1 MIQIAELINHFVNG
15 IVNMGKII
23 KKAQNGTVA
32 KKTTAERLAEAKEN
46 RRKLDSIT
54 AARRAEIVRKKDSII
69 QRNANARGMDVS
81 TYRTTARKESK
92 KEDQPSCDTADPNFK
107 STKCGVSKAAS
118 KQSKSDWSKKK
129 NGGKVMLKRK
139 DGSVSQKGLWDNLR
153 NKAAQ
158 NKKTGAKPK
167 SPTKQM
173 LQQERKIKS
182 KNK

>member
-1 MIQIAELINHFVNG
+1 M
-15 IVNMGKII
+15 

-107 STKCGVSKAAS
+107 STKCGTSKAAS
-118 KQSKSDWSKKK
+118 KESKKEWSKKK
-129 NGGKVMLKRK
+129 NGGSVKAK
-139 DGSVSQKGLWDNLR
+139 DGKWIQ
-153 NKAAQ
+153 KAAASIKRRGTAGKCTPISKPGCTGKARTLAKTFKAIA
-158 NKKTGAKPK
+158 KKK
-167 SPTKQM
+167 
-173 LQQERKIKS
+173 

>member
-1 MIQIAELINHFVNG
+1 M
-15 IVNMGKII
+15 

-107 STKCGVSKAAS
+107 STKCGTSKAAS
-118 KQSKSDWSKKK
+118 KESKKEWSKKK
-129 NGGKVMLKRK
+129 NGGSVKAKDGKWIQKAAASIKRRGTAGKCTPITKPGCTGKAKALAKTFKKIAAKRK
-139 DGSVSQKGLWDNLR
+139 GK
-153 NKAAQ
+153 
-158 NKKTGAKPK
+158 
-167 SPTKQM
+167 
-173 LQQERKIKS
+173 
-182 KNK
+182 

>member
-1 MIQIAELINHFVNG
+1 M
-15 IVNMGKII
+15 

-107 STKCGVSKAAS
+107 STKCGTSKAAS
-118 KQSKSDWSKKK
+118 KESKKEWSKKK
-129 NGGKVMLKRK
+129 NGGSVKAKDGKWMQKAAASIKRRGTAGKCTPITKPGCTGKAKALAKTFKKIAAKRK
-139 DGSVSQKGLWDNLR
+139 GK
-153 NKAAQ
+153 
-158 NKKTGAKPK
+158 
-167 SPTKQM
+167 
-173 LQQERKIKS
+173 
-182 KNK
+182 

>member
-1 MIQIAELINHFVNG
+1 MVNQQEKHLLFVNG

-69 QRNANARGMDVS
+69 QRNANARGMDVN

-139 DGSVSQKGLWDNLR
+139 DGSVSQKGLWDNIR
-153 NKAAQ
+153 VNKGSG
-158 NKKTGAKPK
+158 KK
-167 SPTKQM
+167 PTKQM

-182 KNK
+182 KKI